1 MPLTRGYSTG
11 VPRRR
16 AKARKRSGG
25 SCWSRKKMT
34 RWSSSARRIAATV
47 PESSSDARLMPW
59 ISAPSAPAIG
69 LTSSAAIARSMSL
82 EIRLLARMRFGEGR
96 NAHASVVDA
105 HHALVGLNW
114 ALEQLRRRHLRD
126 EADVRDRRAVAVA
139 EPAGGILFGEELFHC
154 LEAGAEPMLDPCRF
168 RGLVD
173 LEDVRQVI
181 ADARHDRLRVRRLV
195 FRLEL
200 IAAIEVDEDFL
211 ALQSLEIE
219 RDADAQRRL
228 RPPIGVDLHPIPP
241 SLFDW
246 C

>member
-1 MPLTRGYSTG
+1 
-11 VPRRR
+11 
-16 AKARKRSGG
+16 
-25 SCWSRKKMT
+25 MT
-34 RWSSSARRIAATV
+34 RWSRNARRIAATV

-154 LEAGAEPMLDPCRF
+154 LKAGAEPMPDPCRF

-173 LEDVRQVI
+173 L
-181 ADARHDRLRVRRLV
+181 
-195 FRLEL
+195 
-200 IAAIEVDEDFL
+200 EDFL

-219 RDADAQRRL
+219 RDADAERRL